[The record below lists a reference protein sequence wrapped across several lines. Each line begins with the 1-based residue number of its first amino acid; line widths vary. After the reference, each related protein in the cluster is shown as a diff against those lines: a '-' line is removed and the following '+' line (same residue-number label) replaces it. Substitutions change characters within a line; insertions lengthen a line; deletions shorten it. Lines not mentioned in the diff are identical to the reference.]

1 MRRGRPRGLCCGVFL
16 RKAALRPVPSWAVVD
31 EVALDSLEAE
41 LGEDD
46 ENLQTALDAGYRDM
60 DRLQPALAEFLAHE
74 VSSQP
79 DELAQSVGY
88 FLAVVVYLAFKE
100 AFPTRVAGV
109 DPAELKLALETLA
122 VDEQLRAE
130 DPSEIFESDDVV
142 AMGQPALVS
151 YVQHHFD
158 EALVQAGPEADLDAF
173 DVVYRAVLV
182 EVIALSH
189 AVRAPGRVPAPG
201 LA

>member
-1 MRRGRPRGLCCGVFL
+1 MFL
-16 RKAALRPVPSWAVVD
+16 RKAALRPVPKWAVVD
-31 EVALDSLEAE
+31 DLALDALEAT

-46 ENLQTALDAGYRDM
+46 EDLQGALDAGYRDM
-60 DRLQPALAEFLAHE
+60 DRHQPALAEFLARE
-74 VSSQP
+74 VSSRP

-88 FLAVVVYLAFKE
+88 FLAVVTYLAFKE
-100 AFPTRVAGV
+100 AFPTRVGV
-109 DPAELKLALETLA
+109 VDEAALRLALETLT
-122 VDEQLRAE
+122 VDEQLRAD
-130 DPSEIFESDDVV
+130 DPEEVFESDDVV

-158 EALVQAGPEADLDAF
+158 EAIAQADESVDLNAF
-173 DVVYRAVLV
+173 DVVYRAILV

-189 AVRAPGRVPAPG
+189 AVRAPSWEQAPI